1 MAVKNKGLGKGL
13 DVLFGTSAEEKAPA
27 GKPDNG
33 KAEISVKIGLV
44 EPNRNQ
50 PRKDF
55 DQDALNELAESIRI
69 HGVIQPILVV
79 KKGAHYQ
86 IVAGER
92 RWRAAKLAGLK
103 EVPVLVREYSDEDVT
118 EVALIEN
125 IQRKDLNPIEEAEAY
140 RRLIEEYGLTQEAL
154 AERISKSRV
163 NITNSLRL
171 LKLPDEAMAL
181 VRDGRISTG
190 HAKVLL
196 GITDAGKMNALAK
209 EVADNGLSVRD
220 LEKLVKALEK
230 APKKNVRKKLP
241 NKVAYDEAEQK
252 LAKRLGTRVKILRQG
267 ENKGKIEISFSS
279 LDDFERITEHIR

>member
-13 DVLFGTSAEEKAPA
+13 DVLFGTSAEEKTPA
-27 GKPDNG
+27 GKTDNG

-92 RWRAAKLAGLK
+92 RWRAAKLAGLR

-171 LKLPDEAMAL
+171 LKLPDEVMML

-209 EVADNGLSVRD
+209 EVADNGLSVRE
-220 LEKLVKALEK
+220 LEKLVKTLEK
-230 APKKNVRKKLP
+230 APKKNVRRKLP
-241 NKVAYDEAEQK
+241 NKVAYDDAEQK
-252 LAKRLGTRVKILRQG
+252 LASRLGTRVKILRQG